1 MNCHSLLL
9 PEALSRQSSEQV
21 AKTLP
26 LIGIKNG
33 QCKSLLVSGRTFS
46 LSFGRSKKNSRKLR
60 NPSTLT
66 GFLLSRF
73 SGSIDHYFCHL
84 TIRRFAILRAES
96 PSKETLLIGYCFA
109 KLDPELLSATS
120 FKVLQ

>member
-26 LIGIKNG
+26 LMGIKADSA
-33 QCKSLLVSGRTFS
+33 CHFKRADVHSALVSDDV
-46 LSFGRSKKNSRKLR
+46 KKGKLR
-60 NPSTLT
+60 YPSNLT
-66 GFLLSRF
+66 GFLLSRL
-73 SGSIDHYFCHL
+73 SGVIGHYFCHL
-84 TIRRFAILRAES
+84 TRRRFAILRAES